1 MIYFLHI
8 NEAGTTILKAPVF
21 SHENEKQSMNNLL
34 SADCYTVIIGQTSS
48 QSPYNTTFMYKIRL
62 FPNDYLIYL
71 PYHINIFAL

>member
-1 MIYFLHI
+1 
-8 NEAGTTILKAPVF
+8 
-21 SHENEKQSMNNLL
+21 MNNLYPQIVFY
-34 SADCYTVIIGQTSS
+34 YTVIIGQTSS